1 MQAPLRS
8 RLHFHTGQASPK
20 ADRASRVGWS
30 ELDNSHLV
38 VRLNI
43 NVSMKSKLFNVKSFR
58 AVNIGDRYLYQLKFQ
73 LHFSCCSLSFHHQV
87 LLSCAEMLE
96 EWKPWRVVL
105 SSFSHLISSSFARKQ
120 VSASRASAFFHH
132 AEPEMGCSRCLKR
145 SEVFSNLC
153 DDILRGICLVKN
165 SIHPRMRKNF
175 SNRALFPTT
184 SARPV

>member
-20 ADRASRVGWS
+20 ADRASRLGWS

-43 NVSMKSKLFNVKSFR
+43 NVSMKS
-58 AVNIGDRYLYQLKFQ
+58 
-73 LHFSCCSLSFHHQV
+73 
-87 LLSCAEMLE
+87 
-96 EWKPWRVVL
+96 
-105 SSFSHLISSSFARKQ
+105 HLISSSFARKQ
-120 VSASRASAFFHH
+120 VSASRASALFHH